1 MFGTV
6 FIFKFVKGKR
16 QMPTSHRWA
25 SGFPETGIT
34 LIFLLVM
41 AEECERERK
50 GRWCYRLEP
59 N

>member
-16 QMPTSHRWA
+16 QMPTSHRQA

-34 LIFLLVM
+34 LIFL
-41 AEECERERK
+41 
-50 GRWCYRLEP
+50 
-59 N
+59 